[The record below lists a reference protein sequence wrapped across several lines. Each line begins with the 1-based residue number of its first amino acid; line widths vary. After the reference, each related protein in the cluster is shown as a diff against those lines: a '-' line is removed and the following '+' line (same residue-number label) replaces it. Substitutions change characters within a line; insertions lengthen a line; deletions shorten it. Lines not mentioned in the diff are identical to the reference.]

1 MFCRL
6 LASGG
11 CGSLSSVGS
20 GSGCCRWAPCC
31 PPRCCGFAV
40 LPFPLALFGIGGRGC
55 GETGRFVF
63 GFMAMDKSGSTVAL
77 SVSFWRGLLFRR
89 LLLFP
94 AASGCSV
101 AVDPALVSFFE
112 ARCGTDARRACSCA
126 SCCFTFCCSCRIV
139 LGSLPDIDLSASVG
153 SGDLSRAELVI
164 WMILISSF
172 IASHFWSRRVRCSAS
187 TICGLAASAQILT
200 CACRARRAAASS
212 RVLTIWDLRWRIS
225 LSISFL
231 LSWMATLYSQSDA
244 FHNVKDSPL
253 PSAMTLHHCIALR
266 RFRLHPKPLYRSI

>member
-11 CGSLSSVGS
+11 CGALSSVGS
-20 GSGCCRWAPCC
+20 GSGFCRWAPCC
-31 PPRCCGFAV
+31 PPRCCWFAV
-40 LPFPLALFGIGGRGC
+40 FQFPLALFGVGGRGC
-55 GETGRFVF
+55 CETGRFVF
-63 GFMAMDKSGSTVAL
+63 GCMAVDKSGSTVAL
-77 SVSFWRGLLFRR
+77 SVSFWRDLLFRR
-89 LLLFP
+89 LFLFT
-94 AASGCSV
+94 AGCGV

-112 ARCGTDARRACSCA
+112 ARCGTDACRACSCV

-139 LGSLPDIDLSASVG
+139 LGSLPEVVLSASVE
-153 SGDLSRAELVI
+153 SGDLSRAELVVWI
-164 WMILISSF
+164 ILISSF

-212 RVLTIWDLRWRIS
+212 RALTIWDLRWRIS

-231 LSWMATLYSQSDA
+231 LSWMATL
-244 FHNVKDSPL
+244 
-253 PSAMTLHHCIALR
+253 
-266 RFRLHPKPLYRSI
+266 